1 MPASI
6 SAEVKIATTIR
17 PLKLIAEAIVQDMG
31 LVTSIVEAR
40 QSPHHYTMSPSDRVA
55 LDQADLLIWIGP
67 KFETYLA
74 DFFQHAKNAKEVITA
89 IEMPD
94 LIIYNISSDQ
104 IDSHL
109 WLDSRNALLIAQQIT
124 QIVIRLDDSNAA
136 NYRDNLNKFRSEID
150 RANIDITAAFSDS
163 TRNSYAVYHDA
174 YQYFEI
180 QFGLSHQFVLLR
192 NPEVEPGI
200 QEILLARKRLR
211 EQAPQ
216 CLLREYGSNA
226 ALIETMLAD
235 HELKTITVDLL
246 GFEVTSPTQ
255 GYIELMEKVTL
266 SFTNCLYRI
275 DN

>member
-1 MPASI
+1 
-6 SAEVKIATTIR
+6 
-17 PLKLIAEAIVQDMG
+17 
-31 LVTSIVEAR
+31 
-40 QSPHHYTMSPSDRVA
+40 MSPSDRVA
-55 LDQADLLIWIGP
+55 LDQADLLIWIGQ

-74 DFFQHAKNAKEVITA
+74 DFFQHAKHAKEVITA

-150 RANIDITAAFSDS
+150 RANIDIMAAFSDS

-174 YQYFEI
+174 YQYLEI

-255 GYIELMEKVTL
+255 GYIELMGKVTL